1 MPKVLPEYLELRRQQ
16 ILDAAASCFSRRGFH
31 QTTMQDICRE
41 VELSPGAVYRY
52 FPSKESIIE
61 GMCNRGQEQNA
72 QALEESLS
80 AGGTLPAFDELIRV
94 FFEEMD
100 ELRSFENCALNV
112 ELIAEAP
119 RNERVQELQARN
131 VGDVRNRLT
140 SFMRAVQA
148 KGDVEPSLDP
158 EAIACVMI
166 AVYQGFVTQRLVE
179 PQIDV
184 AGYAEVL
191 RSLFGGRFWCGNS
204 QTNGSTPLASSQTR
218 AAPDPSSALR
228 H

>member
-52 FPSKESIIE
+52 FPSKEAIIE
-61 GMCNRGQEQNA
+61 GMCNRGQEQNSE
-72 QALEESLS
+72 ALNEGLS
-80 AGGTLPAFDELIRV
+80 AGSTLSAFDELIRI

-100 ELRSFENCALNV
+100 DLKSFEVCTLNV

-131 VGDVRNRLT
+131 NRDVRARLAE
-140 SFMRAVQA
+140 FVRAAQVR
-148 KGDVEPSLDP
+148 GDIDASLDP
-158 EAIACVMI
+158 DAIARVMI
-166 AVYQGFVTQRLVE
+166 AQYQGLVTQRLVE
-179 PQIDV
+179 PDIDV
-184 AGYAEVL
+184 PAYADVL
-191 RSLFGGRFWCGNS
+191 RSLYCGEFWRGRSDKAQRADSKQEPSNPD
-204 QTNGSTPLASSQTR
+204 QT
-218 AAPDPSSALR
+218 SALQ